1 MAVNSIVKLVK
12 MGFVPSGVFFGLP
25 NLKLTQMKKIVPW
38 LLFTVLVSAAACN
51 KEKGSERFDL
61 LTSHTWT
68 SDSLLANGVDASD
81 PGEILE
87 KFKGD
92 IVFKKDGT
100 GTFGQY
106 TGTWMFTDNETNV
119 AITSPELSFALTTHI
134 VVLTS
139 VSLKV
144 TFTYPGVTPTSIR
157 MTFKPK

>member
-1 MAVNSIVKLVK
+1 MKR
-12 MGFVPSGVFFGLP
+12 
-25 NLKLTQMKKIVPW
+25 NL
-38 LLFTVLVSAAACN
+38 LLFLLVMTVLVSSCN
-51 KEKGSERFDL
+51 KDKESDRFTL

-81 PGEILE
+81 PGEMLAL
-87 KFKGD
+87 FKGD
-92 IVFKKDGT
+92 ADFSADGT

-119 AITSPELSFALTTHI
+119 AITSPDLPFALTTHI
-134 VVLTS
+134 AELTA

-144 TFTYPGVTPTSIR
+144 TFTYPGLTPSSIR

>member
-1 MAVNSIVKLVK
+1 MN
-12 MGFVPSGVFFGLP
+12 P
-25 NLKLTQMKKIVPW
+25 MKRPL
-38 LLFTVLVSAAACN
+38 LLFLLVMTVIVSSCN
-51 KEKGSERFDL
+51 KDKESDRFTL

-81 PGEILE
+81 PGEMLAL
-87 KFKGD
+87 FKGD
-92 IVFKKDGT
+92 ADFNEDGT

-119 AITSPELSFALTTHI
+119 AITSPDLPFALTTHI

-139 VSLKV
+139 VSFKV
-144 TFTYPGVTPTSIR
+144 TFTFPGVTPTSIR

>member
-1 MAVNSIVKLVK
+1 MKNIV
-12 MGFVPSGVFFGLP
+12 
-25 NLKLTQMKKIVPW
+25 IW
-38 LLFTVLVSAAACN
+38 LLFAGLVFIVACN

-61 LTSHTWT
+61 LTSHSWT

-106 TGTWMFTDNETNV
+106 TGTWMFTDNETNL
-119 AITSPELSFALTTHI
+119 AIKSPDLQFTLTTHI

-144 TFTYPGVTPTSIR
+144 TFTYPGVTPTDIR